1 MNKGIKYSKGK
12 VIIFVNSGDLL
23 DRNALKFVHR
33 EFSKDPNISFVFG
46 TVLRHYTKQSILKY
60 GYNFLRMQYNFDF
73 ATAHQQVF

>member
-33 EFSKDPNISFVFG
+33 EFSKDLI
-46 TVLRHYTKQSILKY
+46 
-60 GYNFLRMQYNFDF
+60 FLRFWNCFKTLYKTKYFKIWI
-73 ATAHQQVF
+73 